1 LSENNTEKLKSDH
14 REELLQSVIRSA
26 SSGNTRKV
34 LSHVPSSSKQ
44 IDYTQ
49 RINEPSEILNE

>member
-1 LSENNTEKLKSDH
+1 MEKLKSDH
-14 REELLQSVIRSA
+14 REELLKSVIRSA
-26 SSGNTRKV
+26 SSVTSKV
-34 LSHVPSSSKQ
+34 LSHVPSSSKK